1 MSLPV
6 NCLGVCRWLS
16 CGEGEDA
23 SWPSRVLARAHLAWC
38 AHCRRYRLQL
48 ELIGDAARLSRAH
61 RADPERV
68 RSLQT
73 RIVHRLLSGGG
84 SRDDS

>member
-6 NCLGVCRWLS
+6 NCHGVCQWLS
-16 CGEGEDA
+16 RGEEEDA
-23 SWPSRVLARAHLAWC
+23 YWPSRMLARAHLAWC

-61 RADPERV
+61 LADPERV
-68 RSLQT
+68 QGLQT
-73 RIVHRLLSGGG
+73 RIIHRLLAGGG
-84 SRDDS
+84 GRDDH